1 MNDGPITDGPVNDD
15 QIIDRINE
23 NGLEMITPEP
33 PAEEIPVADR
43 LWGIWAAIGA
53 WLSSVGLLVGMQ
65 VIAIIAYVVIRTR
78 QTGAFPEVFQIDWL
92 MAVLTIAATF
102 PAHLLTV
109 LVCWLIVT
117 NRGKRP
123 FLKTIGWSWHPQF
136 RMVHAAALALLMMGV
151 ALACEK
157 LLPHRDTDMEK
168 LLRMGASIR
177 YLVAALAVLTAPF
190 VEELVYRGLL
200 YSAIERTR
208 GRVAGIVVVS
218 SLFALV
224 HVPQYWGS
232 VAAITAIM
240 TLSLVL
246 TLLRSY
252 TGQLLPCIATHLVY
266 NGVQAVA
273 LLFGSPSAAENVP
286 AKTATIL
293 LGKLFSFYFGYFGWA

>member
-1 MNDGPITDGPVNDD
+1 MEVNEPGMIDPAPVRTEDVIPITDK
-15 QIIDRINE
+15 
-23 NGLEMITPEP
+23 
-33 PAEEIPVADR
+33 
-43 LWGIWAAIGA
+43 LWGVWAAIGA
-53 WLSSVGLLVGMQ
+53 WLSSVGLLVVMQ
-65 VIAIIAYVVIRTR
+65 LIAIVLYILIRTR

-92 MAVLTIAATF
+92 MAILTIAATF

-109 LVCWLIVT
+109 LVCWWIVT
-117 NRGKRP
+117 NGGKRP

-136 RMVHAAALALLMMGV
+136 RMVHAAALAFLMMGV

-200 YSAIERTR
+200 YSAIDRTR

-218 SLFALV
+218 ILFALV
-224 HVPQYWGS
+224 HVPQYLGS

-252 TGQLLPCIATHLVY
+252 TGQLLPCVATHLVY
-266 NGVQAVA
+266 NGVQAVV
-273 LLFGSPSAAENVP
+273 LMFGNQSTSENIP
-286 AKTATIL
+286 TKTAMIL
-293 LGKLFSFYFGYFGWA
+293 LGKLLPFYSGPA

>member
-1 MNDGPITDGPVNDD
+1 MNDGMEVNEPGMIDPAPVRTEDAIPITDK
-15 QIIDRINE
+15 
-23 NGLEMITPEP
+23 
-33 PAEEIPVADR
+33 
-43 LWGIWAAIGA
+43 LWGVWAAIGA
-53 WLSSVGLLVGMQ
+53 WLSSVGLLVVMQ
-65 VIAIIAYVVIRTR
+65 LIAIVIYILIRTR

-92 MAVLTIAATF
+92 MAILTIAATF

-109 LVCWLIVT
+109 LVCWWIVT
-117 NRGKRP
+117 NGGKRP

-136 RMVHAAALALLMMGV
+136 RMVHAAALAFLMMGV

-200 YSAIERTR
+200 YSAIDRTR

-218 SLFALV
+218 ILFALV

-252 TGQLLPCIATHLVY
+252 TGHLLPCVATHLVY

-273 LLFGSPSAAENVP
+273 LMFGNQSTSENIP
-286 AKTATIL
+286 TKTAMIL
-293 LGKLFSFYFGYFGWA
+293 LGKLLPFYSGPA